1 MGKRHCN
8 YKVWP
13 VHKLASE
20 PVALPGG
27 FVDAHSTVTIRKTQ
41 TKLRWNHSEWC
52 LLRPVGVDQSEQTG
66 TL

>member
-8 YKVWP
+8 YAVWP

-27 FVDAHSTVTIRKTQ
+27 FVDAHSTVTVTKTQ
-41 TKLRWNHSEWC
+41 AELLWNHSGWR
-52 LLRPVGVDQSEQTG
+52 LLRPVGVDQSEPTG